1 MKIINLPNDPMNGGL
16 NHESIT
22 ILKSTISDLQQ
33 RNWLNSQELIFF
45 FFFFFFF
52 FFVNVFFLVFFG
64 FLFQKLF
71 FHFYCFWFVFCF
83 FFTFLFF
90 GLFVFWF
97 VCFLLLFFFLEGGWE
112 ENMMLMTLYK
122 SFITCPRK
130 AP

>member
-45 FFFFFFF
+45 FFFFFF
-52 FFVNVFFLVFFG
+52 VNVFFVGFLG

-83 FFTFLFF
+83 FLLACFLVCLFF
-90 GLFVFWF
+90 GLFVFWL
-97 VCFLLLFFFLEGGWE
+97 FLFFLEGGWE